1 MHGTRL
7 RHPKPG
13 ACYPVSTARATL
25 TVMTC
30 WLLII
35 TTVSAVAAWFT
46 SGEWRW
52 GAASLAC
59 ASILALGV
67 KVRRHIRRRVAT
79 RTLAGLRSLHP
90 DDFEVEVARWLR
102 REGWSV
108 EHRGGTG
115 DGGIDLVATRGR
127 ETLAVQCKRYA
138 DTAAVSSAQVRD
150 LYGAA
155 VATGSTR
162 AALVTT
168 GRISR
173 AATNWCESLPDGPR
187 LQLFDA
193 EAVGRLAIGERL
205 IGA

>member
-102 REGWSV
+102 REGHV
-108 EHRGGTG
+108 
-115 DGGIDLVATRGR
+115 D
-127 ETLAVQCKRYA
+127 
-138 DTAAVSSAQVRD
+138 
-150 LYGAA
+150 
-155 VATGSTR
+155 
-162 AALVTT
+162 
-168 GRISR
+168 
-173 AATNWCESLPDGPR
+173 PP
-187 LQLFDA
+187 
-193 EAVGRLAIGERL
+193 
-205 IGA
+205 